1 MVEAK
6 QIIISICRLRFVFLS
21 LLTQHPKRAPLCLS
35 VCLSV
40 CLCLCL
46 CLSLSS
52 NLSSEVR
59 VPAGARGKCSSP
71 GSTFCADFIGRQS
84 PTRQSR
90 TVTVY
95 SVTKTTKAVIKISV
109 VRTEITIN
117 ILSTT
122 ADNHYSY
129 CRQQEPMVGEGE
141 GGRGRGE
148 GRERKGESGEGEGRD
163 KEREGEIR
171 RKMGRE
177 SK

>member
-1 MVEAK
+1 M
-6 QIIISICRLRFVFLS
+6 
-21 LLTQHPKRAPLCLS
+21 
-35 VCLSV
+35 
-40 CLCLCL
+40 
-46 CLSLSS
+46 
-52 NLSSEVR
+52 
-59 VPAGARGKCSSP
+59 
-71 GSTFCADFIGRQS
+71 
-84 PTRQSR
+84 
-90 TVTVY
+90 
-95 SVTKTTKAVIKISV
+95 KTTKAVIKISV

-129 CRQQEPMVGEGE
+129 CRQQETMV
-141 GGRGRGE
+141 GGRGREGKEGE